1 MDLSPFIKPVFTELS
16 KLELLE
22 KCVLGAT
29 QNQNESFNNNLVP
42 VPKTRFCSVE
52 IVEIAIYLAAITFNH
67 GLEGLAPMFVKLF
80 CFPPR
85 GFTANYNASSDSKR
99 IRKSVQKAEHTSQK
113 MRKLMRSA
121 TLATE
126 ESHFAQEGVTYLAC
140 GF

>member
-1 MDLSPFIKPVFTELS
+1 M
-16 KLELLE
+16 
-22 KCVLGAT
+22 
-29 QNQNESFNNNLVP
+29 
-42 VPKTRFCSVE
+42 PKTRFCSVE
-52 IVEIAIYLAAITFNH
+52 IDEIEVYLAAITFNH
-67 GLEGLAPMFVKLF
+67 GLEGLSPLFVKLF

-113 MRKLMRSA
+113 MRKMMRSA

-126 ESHFAQEGVTYLAC
+126 ESHFAQEGVTYLAR